1 MDQFKRGEYT
11 VESISEN
18 VGQNFH
24 KLRDGKE
31 YIRSD
36 IVRMEN

>member
-1 MDQFKRGEYT
+1 MDQFKRGEHT

-18 VGQNFH
+18 FGHTFY
-24 KLRDGKE
+24 KLSDGKE

-36 IVRMEN
+36 IVRMKK

>member
-1 MDQFKRGEYT
+1 MEQVKPGNHK

-18 VGQNFH
+18 VGQKFYM
-24 KLRDGKE
+24 LSDRKE

-36 IVRMEN
+36 IVKMIN